1 MIKII
6 DSILNKDELNYLVE
20 SVCPN
25 FINSNQYNEL
35 DGLYKSYNSMFID
48 EYSQIERFKQDM
60 SRIVKDMGYDYRLN
74 VPGVFI
80 NKIDTLK
87 NQNDKYHNDGCDL
100 TVIVYLN
107 DDFEGGEFEYVI
119 DNKLHH
125 ITPSGNLTI
134 VMDRSIPHRVL
145 PVTNG
150 TRYSLISWFN
160 RSGLI

>member
-6 DSILNKDELNYLVE
+6 DTILNEDELAYLVE

-48 EYSQIERFKQDM
+48 TYPQIERFKQDM
-60 SRIVKDMGYDYRLN
+60 SLIVKNMGYDYRLN

-107 DDFEGGEFEYVI
+107 DDFEGSVFEYVI

-125 ITPSGNLTI
+125 ITPSRNLTI
-134 VMDRSIPHRVL
+134 VMDRSVPHRVL